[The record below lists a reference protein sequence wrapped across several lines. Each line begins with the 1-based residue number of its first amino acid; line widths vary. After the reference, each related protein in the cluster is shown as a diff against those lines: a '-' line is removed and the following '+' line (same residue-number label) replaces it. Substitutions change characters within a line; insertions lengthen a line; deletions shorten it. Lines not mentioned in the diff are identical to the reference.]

1 MLYMR
6 KISDNLKNSLNC
18 NTINLIKCY
27 DIVLKDGKKLFFT
40 NNQTNITYNNIVYTS
55 SNGVDIRTIYNN
67 TNLEIDETDISGFID
82 SDIISEKD
90 IVAGKFD
97 NANIEIFLLDM
108 DTKEKISIFCGFIVS
123 ISYENNMFL
132 AKVKDKKALLE
143 KTFSELY
150 SPLCRCSFC
159 DLKCNLN
166 KKDYTIIGIVSKVIN
181 QFEFYTS
188 TQDIIGKGSDYFS
201 NGSIKIINGKN
212 KDMITEVKKSDYG
225 QLILKFKFP
234 FEINV
239 GDKFELTV
247 GCDKEF
253 NTCISKFNNA
263 INFRGEPNLPRSKK
277 LFKIY

>member
-1 MLYMR
+1 MR
-6 KISDNLKNSLNC
+6 NIGNNLKDSLNR
-18 NTINLIKCY
+18 NAINLIKCY
-27 DIVLKDGKKLFFT
+27 DIELRDNKKLFFT
-40 NNQTNITYNNIVYTS
+40 NNQIDITYNNVVYTS

-67 TNLEIDETDISGFID
+67 INLEIDETNISGFID

-90 IVAGKFD
+90 IITGKFD
-97 NANIEIFLLDM
+97 NASIEIFLLDM
-108 DTKEKISIFCGFIVS
+108 DTKEKISIFCGFIFS

-132 AKVKDKKALLE
+132 AKVKDKKMLLE
-143 KTFSELY
+143 KAFSESY

-166 KKDYTIIGIVSKVIN
+166 KKDYTIIGVVSKVIN

-188 TQDIIGKGSDYFS
+188 TQDIISKSSDYFS

-212 KDMITEVKKSDYG
+212 KDMITEIKKSDG
-225 QLILKFKFP
+225 EQLILKFKFP
-234 FEINV
+234 FEINI